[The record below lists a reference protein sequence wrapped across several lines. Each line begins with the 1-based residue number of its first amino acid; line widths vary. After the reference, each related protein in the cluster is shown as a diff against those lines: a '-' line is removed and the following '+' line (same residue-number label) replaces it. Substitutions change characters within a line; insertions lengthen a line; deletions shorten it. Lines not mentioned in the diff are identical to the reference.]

1 MDNRCGID
9 EWAILTK
16 DLQKMKQTQFTILR
30 NEPLTAEVWRMTL
43 EGDVAAVSGIR
54 PGQFVELQLPGLF
67 LRRPISVCDAY
78 DRLLIIIYKVVGK
91 GTAAMAAMQA
101 GMQLDVL
108 THLGNGYDLSLAGDH
123 PLLVGGGVGVPPMY
137 MLAKQLRA
145 QGKSV
150 HVVLGFNTQAEVF
163 CEEDFRALGCEVSVT
178 TVDGSYGTKGF
189 VTNALPAYSS
199 YYYACGPLPM
209 LRALAKAVSH
219 DGELSM
225 EERMGCGFGACMGCS
240 IQTVNGPKRVCKDG
254 PVFKASELK
263 L

>member
-1 MDNRCGID
+1 
-9 EWAILTK
+9 
-16 DLQKMKQTQFTILR
+16 
-30 NEPLTAEVWRMTL
+30 
-43 EGDVAAVSGIR
+43 
-54 PGQFVELQLPGLF
+54 
-67 LRRPISVCDAY
+67 
-78 DRLLIIIYKVVGK
+78 
-91 GTAAMAAMQA
+91 
-101 GMQLDVL
+101 
-108 THLGNGYDLSLAGDH
+108 
-123 PLLVGGGVGVPPMY
+123 MY

-145 QGKSV
+145 QGKGV
-150 HVVLGFNTQAEVF
+150 NVVLGFNTQAEVF